1 MKWLVRFCLI
11 FWASFAAAEVV
22 DVNRILRLEIHSSI
36 NPATY
41 NYIKNAFVEAE
52 KQNCDLVLIRLNT
65 PGGLISTTKDI
76 LSLFGE
82 SDVPVV
88 VWVAPSGATAT
99 SAGAIIASGAHILLM
114 SEGTGMGAATPV
126 QMGQDVPK
134 DARKKAI
141 SDLVTLTHSLSQ
153 ARGRNAEGLGEMI
166 SDAKSFS
173 SGDALKKGF
182 IDGIVNNEEELRK
195 HLDGKSFI
203 LKGEKKTISLKSSQ
217 FVSFGMDWG
226 QKLLDILAHPTL
238 AYILFLLG
246 AALIYLEFQAP
257 GGFIAG
263 SMGAVSLLLAAI
275 GFQVLPLNFGALGLM
290 VSSLVFFIM
299 EIYVISYGAL
309 SLVGL
314 AALLTGSLFL
324 FRTDNSYL
332 ELSRGVIFGSV
343 GTVVLFLLFVA
354 VVMLKTH
361 KYIGRKDFNSI
372 VGKKGKIGE
381 LLEESD
387 GCYVYQVKIGGELW
401 KAESKSHREPGEV
414 CKILDR
420 DHENMLLKI

>member
-1 MKWLVRFCLI
+1 MKWFACFLLF
-11 FWASFAAAEVV
+11 FWTSFSVAEVV
-22 DVNRILRLEIHSSI
+22 DVDRILRLEIRSSI

-41 NYIKNAFVEAE
+41 NYVKNALAEAE
-52 KQNCDLVLIRLNT
+52 KQGCDLILIRLNT

-76 LSLFGE
+76 LALFGE

-114 SEGTGMGAATPV
+114 GKGTGMGAATPV

-141 SDLVTLTHSLSQ
+141 SDLVTLTGSLSR
-153 ARGRNAEGLGEMI
+153 ARGRNAQGLGEMI
-166 SDAKSFS
+166 SNAKSFS
-173 SGDALKKGF
+173 SGEALEKGF
-182 IDGIVNNEEELRK
+182 IDGIADNEEDVRK
-195 HLDGKSFI
+195 HLDGKSFV
-203 LKGEKKTISLKSSQ
+203 LKGEKKTISLKNPQ
-217 FVSFGMDWG
+217 FIPYGMDWG

-246 AALIYLEFQAP
+246 AALVYLEFQAP
-257 GGFIAG
+257 GGLVAG
-263 SMGAVSLLLAAI
+263 SMGAVSLILAAI

-290 VSSLVFFIM
+290 VSSLIFFIM

-361 KYIGRKDFNSI
+361 KYIGKKNFNGI
-372 VGKKGKIGE
+372 VGKKGKIVA
-381 LLEESD
+381 LLEEGD
-387 GCYVYQVKIGGELW
+387 GTYIYQIKIGGELW
-401 KAESKSHREPGEV
+401 RAESGSPLRPGEV